1 MFKKDSISL
10 GIIIG
15 IIAPIIGFL
24 VYKFVKFRMF
34 SMADMFSFMR
44 QNPSQVTAAVILSLI
59 ANLVL
64 FTFFLNKK
72 IDRTARGIF
81 IVTCIYAIAALL
93 FKYLR

>member
-10 GIIIG
+10 GIVIG
-15 IIAPIIGFL
+15 IIAPILGFL

-34 SMADMFSFMR
+34 SFSEMFSFMR
-44 QNPSQVTAAVILSLI
+44 QNPSQVTAAVILSLL
-59 ANLVL
+59 ANLVV

-81 IVTCIYAIAALL
+81 IITCIYAITALA